1 MKPVLFSFWRSLA
14 AWRVRIALNLKKI
27 DYDISV
33 VNLLEGEQFK
43 DSFTNHNPEHS
54 VPVLQLGEDSFA
66 QSLAIIE
73 YLDESYDGK
82 PLLPSDFKHRYLCR
96 RFSLVSAADSHP
108 VIVPRVR
115 SLLAGEYGFTESQ
128 VNDFC
133 AYFMR
138 RGCEAMEK
146 LLSHNEYLSNQTKG
160 PYVLGSDISMADL
173 CLIPHIQG
181 ARNFGVDVSLY
192 ERLTSIETALY
203 ELEEV
208 EQAHPRYHPGF
219 VKL

>member
-27 DYDISV
+27 DYDLSV

-54 VPVLQLGEDSFA
+54 VPVLQLDGDSFA

-82 PLLPSDFKHRYLCR
+82 PLLPSDSKDRYLCR
-96 RFSLVSAADSHP
+96 RFSLISAADSHP

-115 SLLAGEYGFTESQ
+115 SLLAGEYGFNESQ
-128 VNDFC
+128 VTDFC

-146 LLSHNEYLSNQTKG
+146 LL
-160 PYVLGSDISMADL
+160 
-173 CLIPHIQG
+173 
-181 ARNFGVDVSLY
+181 
-192 ERLTSIETALY
+192 
-203 ELEEV
+203 
-208 EQAHPRYHPGF
+208 
-219 VKL
+219 